1 MGHAYQTRT
10 NGNRHISIGYN
21 EAVQVIRYSHSEG
34 RRRDGTPVPAPGP
47 TSPLV
52 TKLLAHA
59 FINPMKNRSPDDGM
73 SLHVKNRSPDDG
85 MSLHVLNMDA
95 WNESASEKD
104 Q

>member
-1 MGHAYQTRT
+1 
-10 NGNRHISIGYN
+10 
-21 EAVQVIRYSHSEG
+21 
-34 RRRDGTPVPAPGP
+34 
-47 TSPLV
+47 
-52 TKLLAHA
+52 
-59 FINPMKNRSPDDGM
+59 MKNRSPDDGM